1 MKKINFTILCFLLC
15 LCMYNPITTHA
26 KEIGVNQYLT
36 EGYTA
41 EGIHYTIYD
50 VPTSASPTVMSLQ
63 RAATQMYVVRE
74 IRFDGNVQ
82 PPKTWYFAERIGE
95 HIYAGTLSLSSD
107 QVIYNKT
114 IATYKGYLSL
124 VN

>member
-1 MKKINFTILCFLLC
+1 MKKISFTIFCFLLC
-15 LCMYNPITTHA
+15 FCMYVPATTHA
-26 KEIGVNQYLT
+26 KEIAVNKYLT
-36 EGYTA
+36 EGYTT

-50 VPTSASPTVMSLQ
+50 VQPSVSSTNMILQ
-63 RAATQMYVVRE
+63 RTSTQKYFVRE
-74 IRFDGNVQ
+74 IHFDGNIQ